1 MPGNA
6 GSSIGTPPRKKLF
19 IATGKGAKSLGSSRE
34 ILLGVA
40 AVLANTGKQ
49 ASREEERLGRRSDAL
64 VEFDERTYRPRM
76 ERRFHAASLVD
87 LAHAAMLLEQGIVP
101 STDGRRLLHG
111 LLAVH
116 RMGAEGFPWAPDSG
130 SYLTQVEAHLSA
142 SIGEAATGLLQTGRS
157 RLDQA
162 AATERVYQRDLLLRL
177 AETLLPLVER
187 LLAMAEEHAA
197 QIMPGYTH
205 LQHAQPWTFGH
216 YLMRQ
221 ASILLRDLERLGE
234 AYGRTNL
241 SALGGAAGAG
251 TSWPIDRRRVAA
263 LLGHDGIV
271 VNANDAG
278 GFARDLIEEN
288 TAVLSLMM
296 ANLGRFATD
305 LYVWS
310 TLEFGFVEIADA
322 LAGTSSIMPQKKNP
336 NALEHV
342 KAIAGQA
349 IGWLPA
355 ILGNQRGVLST
366 DVDYSF
372 GEDLFG
378 GFAERSYGA
387 VRLMDE
393 VAATLIVKPA
403 RMEEMAAKGW
413 STTSHLADELARVHG
428 LPHRA
433 AHRIVARFVRTMI
446 DQGATPAKASA
457 ASLREAARAVA
468 RLDLAMTDQDLR
480 RILDPAHFIA
490 TRASEGSA
498 HPDAVR
504 RHAGEARSQLDA
516 HRRSIAQR
524 RQSVSAAVAG
534 LLAAAQA

>member
-1 MPGNA
+1 MA
-6 GSSIGTPPRKKLF
+6 EL
-19 IATGKGAKSLGSSRE
+19 E
-34 ILLGVA
+34 
-40 AVLANTGKQ
+40 KQ
-49 ASREEERLGRRSDAL
+49 ASREEERLGGRDARL
-64 VEFDERTYRPRM
+64 IEFDERSYRPRM
-76 ERRFHAASLVD
+76 VRRFHAATLVD
-87 LAHAAMLLEQGIVP
+87 LAHAVMLRERGIVP
-101 STDGRRLLHG
+101 REDGQRLVEG
-111 LLAVH
+111 LLTVH
-116 RMGAEGFPWAPDSG
+116 RMGAASFPWSPDSG
-130 SYLTQVEAHLSA
+130 SYLTQVESHLSTT
-142 SIGEAATGLLQTGRS
+142 IGPAATGLLQTGRS

-162 AATERVYQRDLLLRL
+162 AATERLYQRDLLLRL
-177 AETLLPLVER
+177 SDALLPLVDR
-187 LLAMAEEHAA
+187 LLAMAEQNAA
-197 QIMPGYTH
+197 RIMPGYTH

-221 ASILLRDLERLGE
+221 ASILLRDLERLDE
-234 AYGRTNL
+234 AYRRTNL

-251 TSWPIDRRRVAA
+251 TSWPVDRKRVAV

-271 VNANDAG
+271 VNASDAG
-278 GFARDLIEEN
+278 GFARDLVEEN
-288 TAVLSLMM
+288 TAVLSLLM

-372 GEDLFG
+372 GDDLFG

-387 VRLMDE
+387 VRLMDAVME
-393 VAATLIVKPA
+393 TLVVKPT
-403 RMEEMAAKGW
+403 RMEEMAGKGW
-413 STTSHLADELARVHG
+413 STTSHLVDELARVHS

-433 AHRIVARFVRTMI
+433 AHQIVARFVRAMI
-446 DQGATPAKASA
+446 DQGVAPQEASA
-457 ASLREAARAVA
+457 APLRVAARELAQ
-468 RLDLAMTDQDLR
+468 LDLAITDQELR
-480 RILDPAHFIA
+480 HILEPAHFIA

-504 RHAGEARSQLDA
+504 CHAREAREQLEA
-516 HRRSIAQR
+516 HRRQIAGRQR
-524 RQSVSAAVAG
+524 SVAAALAG
-534 LLAAAQA
+534 LMAAAQA

>member
-1 MPGNA
+1 MA
-6 GSSIGTPPRKKLF
+6 DTD
-19 IATGKGAKSLGSSRE
+19 
-34 ILLGVA
+34 
-40 AVLANTGKQ
+40 KQ
-49 ASREEERLGRRSDAL
+49 ASREEERFGSRSETL
-64 VEFDERTYRPRM
+64 IEFDERTYRPRM
-76 ERRFHAASLVD
+76 IRRFHAESLVD
-87 LAHAAMLLEQGIVP
+87 LAHAVMLLERGIVP
-101 STDGRRLLHG
+101 AKTGQRLVEG

-116 RMGAEGFPWAPDSG
+116 RMGPDRFPWSPDSG
-130 SYLTQVEAHLSA
+130 SYLTQVETHLSTT
-142 SIGEAATGLLQTGRS
+142 IGAAATGLLQTGRS

-162 AATERVYQRDLLLRL
+162 AAIERLYQRDLLLRL
-177 AETLLPLVER
+177 SDALLPLGDI
-187 LLAMAEEHAA
+187 LLAMAVQHAG

-216 YLMRQ
+216 YLMRE

-234 AYGRTNL
+234 AYRRTNL

-251 TSWPIDRRRVAA
+251 TSWPVDRRRVAA

-288 TAVLSLMM
+288 AAVMSLLM

-355 ILGNQRGVLST
+355 IQGNQRGVLST

-372 GEDLFG
+372 GDDLFG
-378 GFAERSYGA
+378 SFAERSYGA
-387 VRLMDE
+387 VRLME
-393 VAATLIVKPA
+393 AVMATLIVKPA

-413 STTSHLADELARVHG
+413 STTSHLADELARVQG
-428 LPHRA
+428 LPHRV
-433 AHRIVARFVRTMI
+433 AHLIVSRFVRAMI
-446 DQGATPAKASA
+446 DEGLKPHEASA
-457 ASLREAARAVA
+457 APLRIAAKELAQF
-468 RLDLAMTDQDLR
+468 DLAITDQELR

-498 HPDAVR
+498 HPEAVR
-504 RHAGEARSQLDA
+504 RHAGEARAQLDM
-516 HRRSIAQR
+516 HRRQVAERQR
-524 RQSVSAAVAG
+524 SVAAAVAG
-534 LLAAAQA
+534 LLAAAQAQAVLG